1 MLQVIFSEQ
10 GKILAQQSSHHFLIL
25 YFFLLRTRLHSS
37 AAPLPLEASLLLSST
52 LYFCRT
58 YSSILSAKLFQHRSI
73 SSCFIPS
80 LHFFISSVSSSKEK
94 YLAVSF
100 ISSVD
105 HPFTFFVSCVRFT
118 PLLYDMR
125 SCTTNAGA
133 ILHDFRLQRTSFH
146 SSLL

>member
-1 MLQVIFSEQ
+1 MLQVIFSEH
-10 GKILAQQSSHHFLIL
+10 GKILAQQSSHHFYSVLLPSTQTPPLQLGASSSESVSVAVLNFVLLQNLLINSFCQTFPSSINL
-25 YFFLLRTRLHSS
+25 LLLHTSRFFSFLLCV
-37 AAPLPLEASLLLSST
+37 LP
-52 LYFCRT
+52 
-58 YSSILSAKLFQHRSI
+58 K
-73 SSCFIPS
+73 
-80 LHFFISSVSSSKEK
+80 K

-105 HPFTFFVSCVRFT
+105 HPFTFFVSCVRIT